1 MFKDKFTNF
10 LKININFDFI
20 LFFIIFF
27 SFTYLVIIS
36 FYSYENFNFTSD
48 FFHHF
53 SVIRNIHDGLGS
65 FEGPKYQ
72 YMLGNHTYLLYY
84 LISPLL
90 YLYNDPKILLLVNI
104 SSIFFSSYLIYFI
117 SKKILGNLDSNNFVS
132 FLIAISFLIF
142 PTVFKA
148 YYYQI
153 YGYQPD
159 TLATPLFLCL
169 FLFVLQNRI
178 FLTLIFLCLLLS
190 VKEEFILI
198 VPALIIFTIIIQ
210 KFFNLGGI
218 IWNKKNNSLII
229 ITYILFSF
237 LVLLILFF
245 SKSLNE
251 YPYLPVFWNKAIFNN
266 ELIYLSL
273 YKIVKIIAP
282 GLIFIL
288 IIYILSRFDKKIF
301 ILILLLFL
309 STFLRVSENVIIYSD
324 PNGSAW
330 ANLILAPIHFII
342 FILALKNFY
351 EKKDKNFYLLFIGF
365 LSYLFLSIL
374 NNYYAKDSGVIRSI
388 NFFNSK
394 APFTELISE
403 TKKLQSIMIK
413 KDEYDYFIANEYLL
427 YPFMEMS
434 HVSLRWLEKL
444 PEVREAGNL
453 RQKRIIAN
461 AAYIL
466 IFKKNREYFPETPAG
481 ILSEDFYKSLQT
493 NKKILYESD
502 FFLLLK

>member
-1 MFKDKFTNF
+1 M
-10 LKININFDFI
+10 
-20 LFFIIFF
+20 
-27 SFTYLVIIS
+27 
-36 FYSYENFNFTSD
+36 
-48 FFHHF
+48 
-53 SVIRNIHDGLGS
+53 
-65 FEGPKYQ
+65 
-72 YMLGNHTYLLYY
+72 
-84 LISPLL
+84 
-90 YLYNDPKILLLVNI
+90 
-104 SSIFFSSYLIYFI
+104 
-117 SKKILGNLDSNNFVS
+117 
-132 FLIAISFLIF
+132 
-142 PTVFKA
+142 
-148 YYYQI
+148 
-153 YGYQPD
+153 
-159 TLATPLFLCL
+159 
-169 FLFVLQNRI
+169 
-178 FLTLIFLCLLLS
+178 
-190 VKEEFILI
+190 
-198 VPALIIFTIIIQ
+198 
-210 KFFNLGGI
+210 
-218 IWNKKNNSLII
+218 
-229 ITYILFSF
+229 
-237 LVLLILFF
+237 
-245 SKSLNE
+245 
-251 YPYLPVFWNKAIFNN
+251 
-266 ELIYLSL
+266 
-273 YKIVKIIAP
+273 
-282 GLIFIL
+282 
-288 IIYILSRFDKKIF
+288 
-301 ILILLLFL
+301 LLFL